1 VESSFRLSEQTTG
14 KGRMYYLTAEK
25 DKYDA
30 YNYGLKLVFHF
41 E

>member
-1 VESSFRLSEQTTG
+1 MEQPTG
-14 KGRMYYLTAEK
+14 KGRTYYLTGEK

-30 YNYGLKLVFHF
+30 YNYGLKLVFRF